1 MPYFY
6 FDYSYLVLIPAMI
19 FALVAQAMVSS
30 AFNKYNN
37 VRTGCSMTGADAARL
52 ILDRN
57 GLHHVKIEQI
67 AGNLTDHFDPRTNV
81 IRLSGLPS
89 SLQMSLTISM
99 FRISLCPPILYTS
112 PGIPLWIMRSI
123 ALQ

>member
-67 AGNLTDHFDPRTNV
+67 AGNLTDHFDPRRFTAQRELRRWELRHTKQV
-81 IRLSGLPS
+81 MPF
-89 SLQMSLTISM
+89 SM
-99 FRISLCPPILYTS
+99 QRGTDL
-112 PGIPLWIMRSI
+112 
-123 ALQ
+123 